1 MRIRFIHENYMIRRA
16 QVLPVRRQCAGLVT
30 HALWSALRLMLSS
43 STRSDRR
50 LGRTDGCAHDRLSF
64 PPGERHS
71 LGSLYKTA
79 RLFRPQEIQ
88 TAEAVCAACPLCS
101 PEPLSYLVL

>member
-1 MRIRFIHENYMIRRA
+1 MRIRFIHENHMVRRA
-16 QVLPVRRQCAGLVT
+16 QVLPARRQCAGLVT
-30 HALWSALRLMLSS
+30 HILCSALRLMLSS

-88 TAEAVCAACPLCS
+88 TASAVCISCPLYS
-101 PEPLSYLVL
+101 PEPLFFLAL